1 MLGTQLTDGSLN
13 RVHSSTHNYSFI
25 YRERG
30 REGEG
35 RGGVGQVFYVLEGI
49 STGEFGKRNIGVSF

>member
-25 YRERG
+25 QRERG
-30 REGEG
+30 REGEKMGGEG
-35 RGGVGQVFYVLEGI
+35 RGGTRILFSRG
-49 STGEFGKRNIGVSF
+49 NIHR